1 MPDNITML
9 YFFTGEVERLLRD
22 YKQNQDLVRNLG
34 SRYYQVVYPIQV
46 RHREMT
52 GVSTREADA
61 FNNGV
66 KFNGRGVVEPGPGG
80 EIPGVAGPVSD
91 LPRDLSV
98 VCVCV
103 FGWFWAAI
111 KELRSRDNFRPP
123 ARLLQRIKGSIRQ
136 KNGQKFQSINGR
148 RSRVS
153 LHFVLSCPQNSS
165 PPFFWL
171 STPIYFEDI
180 REREK

>member
-1 MPDNITML
+1 MESFLFFSSREVRGFPSC
-9 YFFTGEVERLLRD
+9 FTGEVERLLRD

-91 LPRDLSV
+91 LPRDLNV
-98 VCVCV
+98 
-103 FGWFWAAI
+103 
-111 KELRSRDNFRPP
+111 
-123 ARLLQRIKGSIRQ
+123 
-136 KNGQKFQSINGR
+136 
-148 RSRVS
+148 
-153 LHFVLSCPQNSS
+153 
-165 PPFFWL
+165 
-171 STPIYFEDI
+171 
-180 REREK
+180 